1 MDNAGK
7 NRVRVGATIRR
18 LRTQQRISLRTFAK
32 MTNIDYSNLSCIE
45 NGKVN
50 VSLDLLS
57 KIADGLDVDLK
68 ELFQ

>member
-1 MDNAGK
+1 
-7 NRVRVGATIRR
+7 
-18 LRTQQRISLRTFAK
+18 

-45 NGKVN
+45 NGKAN